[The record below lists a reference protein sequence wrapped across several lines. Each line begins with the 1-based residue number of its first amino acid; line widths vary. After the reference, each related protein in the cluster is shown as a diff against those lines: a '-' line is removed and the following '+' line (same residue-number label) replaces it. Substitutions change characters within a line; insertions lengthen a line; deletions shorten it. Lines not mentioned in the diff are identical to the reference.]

1 LPCQKGKHSKTRKM
15 KKLGL
20 MIMVLLFTGM
30 GMVNAQQG
38 QQGMRP
44 MQQYMQTE
52 VMPVVKAEQA
62 KLEAALTASEQKEL
76 AKLKEEMKAYQAQG
90 KQIRES
96 MNGNFNQQVWDT
108 RKAALAAIKVKADKL
123 VAAHPQEAKAY
134 KEAVDKILAQMP
146 QGRMGMQQGR
156 MGTRGGNRG
165 MRAQGAVGGP
175 QTNMM
180 NRLSD
185 PAFALLIDANHFGMQ
200 NRRMAPQKGQR
211 GMRQGRGM
219 QQNRQMGMQ
228 GRQGMNRQQGM
239 RGQNRMNRSQGRFS
253 RWMAMR
259 NPEVRAK
266 VEAYAKENIF
276 PVLSK
281 ERTAFDAKLSNKEKK
296 QIAAA
301 RKQWEARRAMIQK
314 RMQDPNFVPGQRL
327 NDSTRMAMRL
337 EMQKTML
344 PVREIALKH
353 YTEIKSVLTQ
363 IKGQNQ
369 QWRADIRAI
378 VNPQNQGPR
387 PLQRNIADKHRQ
399 NGTILFLMY
408 DPANPQLPFMK

>member
-1 LPCQKGKHSKTRKM
+1 M
-15 KKLGL
+15 KKLGF
-20 MIMVLLFTGM
+20 MIIVILFTGM

-62 KLEAALTASEQKEL
+62 KLEAVLSAAEKQDL

-96 MNGNFNQQVWDT
+96 MNGNFNQQLWDT
-108 RKAALAAIKVKADKL
+108 RKAALDAIKVKADKL
-123 VAAHPQEAKAY
+123 VSAHPKAAKAY

-146 QGRMGMQQGR
+146 QGRMG
-156 MGTRGGNRG
+156 TRGGNQG
-165 MRAQGAVGGP
+165 MRAKGGARGP
-175 QTNMM
+175 QANMM

-185 PAFALLIDANHFGMQ
+185 PAFALLIDANHFGM
-200 NRRMAPQKGQR
+200 NNHRVAPKNAQR
-211 GMRQGRGM
+211 GMRGM
-219 QQNRQMGMQ
+219 QRNPAMGMR

-239 RGQNRMNRSQGRFS
+239 HGQNRLNGAGRRSAGLMS
-253 RWMAMR
+253 MR
-259 NPEVRAK
+259 NPQVRAK
-266 VEAYAKENIF
+266 IEAYAKENIF
-276 PVLSK
+276 PVLSR

-301 RKQWEARRAMIQK
+301 RKQWEARRAMMQK
-314 RMQDPNFVPGQRL
+314 RIQNPDFVPGQGM
-327 NDSTRMAMRL
+327 NDSTRMAIRL

-353 YTEIKSVLTQ
+353 YTEIKDVLTQ
-363 IKGQNQ
+363 IKGQSQ
-369 QWRADIRAI
+369 QWRADIRGL
-378 VNPQNQGPR
+378 VNPGNQGMR
-387 PLQRNIADKHRQ
+387 PMHRKMTQKKHLYRN
-399 NGTILFLMY
+399 GGLLFLMY
-408 DPANPQLPFMK
+408 NPANPHLPFMK

>member
-1 LPCQKGKHSKTRKM
+1 M
-15 KKLGL
+15 KKLGF
-20 MIMVLLFTGM
+20 MIIVILFTGM

-38 QQGMRP
+38 QQGMRL

-62 KLEAALTASEQKEL
+62 KLEAVLSAAEKQDL

-96 MNGNFNQQVWDT
+96 MNGNFNQQLWDT
-108 RKAALAAIKVKADKL
+108 RKAALDAIKIKADKL
-123 VAAHPQEAKAY
+123 VSAHPEAAKAY
-134 KEAVDKILAQMP
+134 KEAVEKILAQMP
-146 QGRMGMQQGR
+146 QGRMGAHGGNQG
-156 MGTRGGNRG
+156 MGTKSAAHGP
-165 MRAQGAVGGP
+165 RA
-175 QTNMM
+175 NMI

-185 PAFALLIDANHFGMQ
+185 PAFALLIDTNHFGM
-200 NRRMAPQKGQR
+200 NNHRVAPKNAQR
-211 GMRQGRGM
+211 GMQR
-219 QQNRQMGMQ
+219 NSAMGMR
-228 GRQGMNRQQGM
+228 GHQGMNRPQGM
-239 RGQNRMNRSQGRFS
+239 RGQNRMNSAGR
-253 RWMAMR
+253 RPAGLRAMR
-259 NPEVRAK
+259 NPQVRAK
-266 VEAYAKENIF
+266 IEAYAKENIF

-301 RKQWEARRAMIQK
+301 RKQWQARREMMQK
-314 RMQDPNFVPGQRL
+314 RLQDPNFVPGQGM
-327 NDSTRMAMRL
+327 NDSTRMAIRL

-363 IKGQNQ
+363 IKGQDQ

-387 PLQRNIADKHRQ
+387 SMQRKMANNHRR

-408 DPANPQLPFMK
+408 DPANPHLPFMK

>member
-1 LPCQKGKHSKTRKM
+1 M
-15 KKLGL
+15 KKLGF
-20 MIMVLLFTGM
+20 MIIVILFTGM

-62 KLEAALTASEQKEL
+62 KLEAVLSASEKQEL

-96 MNGNFNQQVWDT
+96 MNGNFNQQLWDT
-108 RKAALAAIKVKADKL
+108 RKAALDVIKVKADKL
-123 VAAHPQEAKAY
+123 VSAHPKAAKSY
-134 KEAVDKILAQMP
+134 KEAVEKILVQMP
-146 QGRMGMQQGR
+146 QGRMGA
-156 MGTRGGNRG
+156 RGGNQG
-165 MRAQGAVGGP
+165 MSTKSAARRPRA
-175 QTNMM
+175 NMM

-185 PAFALLIDANHFGMQ
+185 PAFALLIDTNHFGM
-200 NRRMAPQKGQR
+200 NNHRVAPKNAQR
-211 GMRQGRGM
+211 GMHGM
-219 QQNRQMGMQ
+219 QRNPAMGMR
-228 GRQGMNRQQGM
+228 GRQGMH
-239 RGQNRMNRSQGRFS
+239 GQNRMNGAGR
-253 RWMAMR
+253 RPAGLRAMQ
-259 NPEVRAK
+259 NPQVRAK
-266 VEAYAKENIF
+266 IEAYAKENIF

-281 ERTAFDAKLSNKEKK
+281 ERIAFDAKLTNKEKK

-301 RKQWEARRAMIQK
+301 RKQWQARRMMIQK
-314 RMQDPNFVPGQRL
+314 RMQDPDFVPGRGM
-327 NDSTRMAMRL
+327 NDSTRMAIRF

-344 PVREIALKH
+344 PIHEIALKH
-353 YTEIKSVLTQ
+353 YTEINSVLTQ
-363 IKGQNQ
+363 IKGQGQ

-387 PLQRNIADKHRQ
+387 SMQRKMANNHRR

-408 DPANPQLPFMK
+408 DPANPHLPFMK